1 MPPHDIT
8 IALLDPADETHVS
21 QAARLIEDA
30 FPDWFPSVAEYEA
43 EVAEALA
50 PDRICLAATHGADLL
65 GWVGAIPEYSHAW
78 ELHPLV
84 VQPDAHRLGIGR
96 ALVTALE
103 TRVLAKGALTLYL
116 GTDDDG
122 PTPRTTAGGI
132 DLFPDPLAHA
142 ARFRPISHPAGF
154 YARLGFVVIGLLPDA
169 NGPGKPDVF
178 MAKRLGVSPAYPS
191 DSASVPAPTATR
203 NCGADGM

>member
-8 IALLDPADETHVS
+8 IAPLDPANQPHLS
-21 QAARLIEDA
+21 QAARLIETA
-30 FPDWFPSVAEYEA
+30 LPDWFPTFAGYEA
-43 EVAEALA
+43 EVAEAIA
-50 PDRICLAATHGADLL
+50 PDRVCRAATRGADLI

-78 ELHPLV
+78 ERHPLV
-84 VQPDAHRLGIGR
+84 VRPDTQRLGTVR
-96 ALVTALE
+96 ALVNALE
-103 TRVLAKGALTLYL
+103 ARVLAEGALTLYL

-122 PTPRTTAGGI
+122 PTPRTTVGGI

-142 ARFRPISHPAGF
+142 SRFRDFDHPAGF

-178 MAKRLGVSPAYPS
+178 MAKRLR
-191 DSASVPAPTATR
+191 SAHS
-203 NCGADGM
+203 